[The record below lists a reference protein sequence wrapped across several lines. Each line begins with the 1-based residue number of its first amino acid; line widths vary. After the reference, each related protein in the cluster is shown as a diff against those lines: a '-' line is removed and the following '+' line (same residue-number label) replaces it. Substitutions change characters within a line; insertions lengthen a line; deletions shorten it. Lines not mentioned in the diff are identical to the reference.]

1 MKTYFLF
8 YMHIKLNNISY
19 SHADKEKLFS
29 KLSFTIPDN
38 KSALTGDN
46 GTGKTTLLRIIAGEI
61 QPDEGTV
68 VSEGSLSYFPQ
79 DFSIYKNKTVAE
91 VLSVKEKLLSLEK
104 IFSGTSSEADYEIL
118 NDDWDLKERIA
129 EIFSEAKLEGIN
141 LDRKFDTLSGGEK
154 SRLLFASLLLNKPN
168 FALLDEPTNHLDT
181 ESRNILYSLI
191 KKYKRGLLIVSH
203 DRELLN
209 LMEEINEL
217 SSKGIKTYGGNYGF
231 YQVQKKIE
239 TEAAQNTYD
248 ALNLQYTKS
257 VKEKYA
263 ALEKQAKR
271 SATGKKKLE
280 SGSIPRIAKKK
291 LQDNSMK
298 TLSRLKNS
306 HLQKTEEIKNKL
318 SQAKEN
324 LENANS
330 IIIDT
335 ASSHIHT
342 KKKILDVTDLNF
354 EFSNSE
360 NYLWKENINFSISGN
375 ERWSISGING
385 SGKTVLLKL
394 ITSELKPSKGK
405 INLYSSNIAFLD
417 QNVDILERE
426 LTVYENIKK
435 YLDKNSVTK
444 IPEHELRIKLARFL
458 FRGEDAFKKA
468 KYLSG
473 GEKMRAGIACIL
485 ASGNSPE
492 LLILDEPSNNLD
504 LKSLEELTSAL
515 NQYNGALLIVSHDKQ
530 FLDDLKIEKE
540 LIISRTE
547 KPKTI
552 II

>member
-1 MKTYFLF
+1 
-8 YMHIKLNNISY
+8 MHIRLNNISY

-29 KLSFTIPDN
+29 NLILSVSDN
-38 KSALTGDN
+38 KTALIGEN
-46 GTGKTTLLRIIAGEI
+46 GTGKTTLLKIIAGEVN
-61 QPDEGTV
+61 PDSGNIMREGNIV
-68 VSEGSLSYFPQ
+68 FFPQ
-79 DFSIYKNKTVAE
+79 DFSIYNNKTVAE

-104 IFSGTSSEADYEIL
+104 ILAGNSTEADYEIL
-118 NDDWDLKERIA
+118 NDEWDLNERIA
-129 EIFSEAKLEGIN
+129 EIFSEAKLEAIS
-141 LDRKFDTLSGGEK
+141 LDRIFDTLSGGEK
-154 SRLLFASLLLNKPN
+154 SRLLFASLLLNKPD
-168 FALLDEPTNHLDT
+168 FALLDEPTNHLDSV
-181 ESRNILYSLI
+181 SRNILYTLI

-209 LMEEINEL
+209 LMEEIVEL
-217 SSKGIKTYGGNYGF
+217 SSKGIKTYGGNFEF
-231 YQVQKKIE
+231 YKEQKRIE
-239 TEAAQNTYD
+239 TEAAQSTYD

-257 VKEKYA
+257 VKEKNA
-263 ALEKQAKR
+263 ALERQAKR
-271 SATGKKKLE
+271 SAAGKKKLE

-306 HLQKTEEIKNKL
+306 HSHKTEEIKNNL
-318 SQAKEN
+318 LQAKEN

-330 IIIDT
+330 IIID
-335 ASSHIHT
+335 ASSQQNHT
-342 KKKILDVTDLNF
+342 KKKILDVIDLNF
-354 EFSNSE
+354 KFPGVE

-394 ITSELKPSKGK
+394 ITGELTPSKGK
-405 INLYSSNIAFLD
+405 INMHSSNFAFLD

-426 LTVYENIKK
+426 LTVYENLKK
-435 YLDKNSVTK
+435 YSDKNSDTK
-444 IPEHELRIKLARFL
+444 IPEHELRIKLARLL
-458 FRGEDAFKKA
+458 FRGEDVFKKA

-515 NQYNGALLIVSHDKQ
+515 NQYKGALLIVSHDKQ
-530 FLDDLKIEKE
+530 FLNDLKIEKE

-547 KPKTI
+547 KSETI

>member
-1 MKTYFLF
+1 
-8 YMHIKLNNISY
+8 MHIRLNNISY

-29 KLSFTIPDN
+29 KLSFAISDN
-38 KSALTGDN
+38 KTALIGDN
-46 GTGKTTLLRIIAGEI
+46 GTGKTTLLRIISGEI

-68 VSEGSLSYFPQ
+68 VREGSLAYFPQ
-79 DFSIYKNKTVAE
+79 DFSIYNNKTVAE

-104 IFSGTSSEADYEIL
+104 ILAGNSTEADYEIL
-118 NDDWDLKERIA
+118 NDEWDLKERIA
-129 EIFSEAKLEGIN
+129 EIFSEAKLEGID
-141 LDRKFDTLSGGEK
+141 LERKFDTLSGGEK
-154 SRLLFASLLLNKPN
+154 SRLLFASLLLNKPD
-168 FALLDEPTNHLDT
+168 FALLDEPTNHLDY
-181 ESRNILYSLI
+181 ESRNILYDLI
-191 KKYKRGLLIVSH
+191 KKYKRGLLVVSH

-209 LMEEINEL
+209 LMKEIIEL
-217 SSKGIKTYGGNYGF
+217 CRKGIKTYGGNFEF
-231 YQVQKKIE
+231 YKEQKRIE

-271 SATGKKKLE
+271 SAAGKKKLE

-306 HLQKTEEIKNKL
+306 HSQKTEEIKNKL
-318 SQAKEN
+318 SQAKEK

-335 ASSHIHT
+335 ASSHIPA

-354 EFSNSE
+354 EFPMSE

-394 ITSELKPSKGK
+394 ITGELKPSKGI

-426 LTVYENIKK
+426 LTVYENLKK
-435 YLDKNSVTK
+435 YSDKNSVTK

-485 ASGNSPE
+485 ASGNVPE

-504 LKSLEELTSAL
+504 LKSLEELTSAI

-530 FLDDLKIEKE
+530 FLNELKIEKE

-547 KPKTI
+547 KPKAI

>member
-1 MKTYFLF
+1 
-8 YMHIKLNNISY
+8 MHIKLNNILY
-19 SHADKEKLFS
+19 THADKEKLFS
-29 KLSFTIPDN
+29 KLSFAIPDN

-68 VSEGSLSYFPQ
+68 VREGSLSYFPQ
-79 DFSIYKNKTVAE
+79 DFSVYNDNTVAE

-104 IFSGTSSEADYEIL
+104 ILSGNSTEADYEIL
-118 NDDWDLKERIA
+118 NDEWDLKERIT
-129 EIFSEAKLEGIN
+129 EIFFEAKLEGIN

-154 SRLLFASLLLNKPN
+154 SRLLFASLLLNKPD
-168 FALLDEPTNHLDT
+168 FALLDEPTNHLDS

-191 KKYKRGLLIVSH
+191 RKYKSGLLIVSH

-209 LMEEINEL
+209 LMEEIIEL
-217 SSKGIKTYGGNYGF
+217 SSKGIKTYGGNFEF
-231 YQVQKKIE
+231 YKEQKRIE
-239 TEAAQNTYD
+239 TEAAQNFYD
-248 ALNLQYTKS
+248 ALNRQYTKS

-271 SATGKKKLE
+271 SVTGKKKLE

-298 TLSRLKNS
+298 TITRLKNS
-306 HLQKTEEIKNKL
+306 HSQKADGIKSKLTE
-318 SQAKEN
+318 AKEN

-335 ASSHIHT
+335 ASSHIPI

-354 EFSNSE
+354 KFPVVE
-360 NYLWKENINFSISGN
+360 NYLWKENINFGISGN

-385 SGKTVLLKL
+385 SGKSVLLKL
-394 ITSELKPSKGK
+394 ITGELIPSEGK
-405 INLYSSNIAFLD
+405 INLHSSNFAFLD
-417 QNVDILERE
+417 QNVSILERE
-426 LTVYENIKK
+426 LTVYENLKK
-435 YLDKNSVTK
+435 YSDKNSKTK

-485 ASGNSPE
+485 ASGNVPE

-504 LKSLEELTSAL
+504 LKSLEELTSAI
-515 NQYNGALLIVSHDKQ
+515 NQYNGALLIVTHDKQ